1 MTGLWRGLWSAL
13 TLKYGYD
20 ISTMQMQSKSIT
32 LKMKI
37 ITIEMSFKIGS
48 ELVSSAWE
56 SHIKRFSIID
66 LVSPVFS
73 AKAEKYGRE
82 KLRIRTL

>member
-1 MTGLWRGLWSAL
+1 MFDWVMKRPVICL

-48 ELVSSAWE
+48 ELVSSA
-56 SHIKRFSIID
+56 
-66 LVSPVFS
+66 
-73 AKAEKYGRE
+73 
-82 KLRIRTL
+82 